1 MLPNGAGCNFTC
13 DSGYEAVGQQPSCG
27 LGHTNSTITCE
38 PLPIYACVDSK
49 ALNFEPTAVFDDG
62 SCNYTCAS
70 LAHQFAYPAIN
81 SSCVIY
87 DRATSTWEGLG
98 DFLVGG
104 NLRVAAGDIVIM
116 QGLSS
121 VSGYN
126 SRVEIVM
133 GQFGKTPA
141 ISRLVLQFSFAL
153 RVRDGSWEIVGLFR
167 LQSGGAWPSGTSP
180 TASAVRWSSAAAG
193 PLSSTASFGAHN
205 KTTVP
210 AETPRPHTLIFSME
224 NAVCKDS
231 YRCKCRRNR
240 LLRSVPTS
248 LRILTDSV
256 LQRENKRTWA
266 PGCSE
271 KGRGKAAEGQGKAV
285 KKAPGRPRAPWPP

>member
-167 LQSGGAWPSGTSP
+167 CSRAERGHPGPVRQLRRCDGAPRRPGHSRALRVSVRTTKPRSP
-180 TASAVRWSSAAAG
+180 LKLLAHTRLFSLWRT
-193 PLSSTASFGAHN
+193 LS
-205 KTTVP
+205 V
-210 AETPRPHTLIFSME
+210 
-224 NAVCKDS
+224 
-231 YRCKCRRNR
+231 
-240 LLRSVPTS
+240 
-248 LRILTDSV
+248 RILTDVNVGAIGFSGHS
-256 LQRENKRTWA
+256 QH
-266 PGCSE
+266 
-271 KGRGKAAEGQGKAV
+271 
-285 KKAPGRPRAPWPP
+285 